1 MGQNNNNDYYNKP
14 KFNSPYTSIPSLKE
28 DVRVLSEF
36 YVSLPEGFTD
46 IAFLQDMRRLLA
58 YMLVYLADNH
68 SKDLNLTKVYYDKKE
83 KSARAES
90 YEVTMDLKYLGDGKY
105 VKREE
110 GDKMMTQKDREIL
123 MHRGTA
129 IDTWTSANAKAYGE
143 WKEYLDLQDA
153 IKSVRDC
160 ISADVRILTSV
171 NHHS

>member
-1 MGQNNNNDYYNKP
+1 
-14 KFNSPYTSIPSLKE
+14 
-28 DVRVLSEF
+28 
-36 YVSLPEGFTD
+36 
-46 IAFLQDMRRLLA
+46 
-58 YMLVYLADNH
+58 MLVYLADNH
-68 SKDLNLTKVYYDKKE
+68 SKELNLTKVYYDKKE

-90 YEVTMDLKYLGDGKY
+90 YEDTMDLKYLGDGVY
-105 VKREE
+105 AKREE

-123 MHRGTA
+123 MHRGKA
-129 IDTWTSANAKAYGE
+129 IAKWTSDNSKAYGE